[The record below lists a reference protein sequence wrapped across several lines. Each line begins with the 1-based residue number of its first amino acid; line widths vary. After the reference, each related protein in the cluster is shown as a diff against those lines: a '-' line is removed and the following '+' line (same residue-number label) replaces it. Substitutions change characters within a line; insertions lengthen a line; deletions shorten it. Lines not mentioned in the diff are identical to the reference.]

1 MGLCATLE
9 WYGLCRRC
17 LERMDAKQH
26 DALQDIVEQKPVAT
40 LLSERRVPVW
50 VVGGIA
56 LGVLLLDQISKSLVL
71 TYLGPARQDGPV
83 QIVIIPRVLRL
94 IYVENTGAAFGVL
107 QGRNPALAFL
117 AVIVVAILA
126 VWFRSIA
133 TTSRWGALALGLQV
147 GGALGN
153 VLDRFRHGFVIDF
166 IDVPHWPTFNLADS
180 AITVGVILLALI
192 LLERDLRAR
201 KG

>member
-1 MGLCATLE
+1 
-9 WYGLCRRC
+9 
-17 LERMDAKQH
+17 MDAKQH
-26 DALQDIVEQKPVAT
+26 NALQDIVEQKPGAA
-40 LLSERRVPVW
+40 LLSERRVPIW
-50 VVGGIA
+50 VVGGIS
-56 LGVLLLDQISKSLVL
+56 LGVLLLDQISKLLVL

-133 TTSRWGALALGLQV
+133 TTSRWGALALGLQI

-192 LLERDLRAR
+192 LLERDFRAR